1 MEPQNSR
8 WGPSPLKQ
16 MVIKSGKRPCLS
28 CRKSGCYWL
37 IAQLVQAQ
45 RFRL

>member
-8 WGPSPLKQ
+8 WAPSPLKQ

-28 CRKSGCYWL
+28 CRKSGYRL